1 MNQEATLPQRWAALV
16 MALCAALAAANPRVG
31 ALGEL
36 YVRVIT
42 RVHNTIK
49 RFNRLHALWLEGK
62 LPTPKPRAK
71 RERTPRESNPIP
83 QGHNWIEQYVVFPPR
98 YELWS
103 LLETPDLRQFAA
115 EVPAIARMLRPI
127 CKMMGLEPL
136 PTPPPVPRAKR
147 EVKPRPKREWP
158 KRPQPPDICLA
169 IHGMPR
175 EQFYE
180 WTRRWRFRRQWRFP
194 EL

>member
-1 MNQEATLPQRWAALV
+1 MNQEQTLPQRWAALV
-16 MALCAALAAANPRVG
+16 MAICAAFAHANPRVG
-31 ALGEL
+31 PLAEL
-36 YVRVIT
+36 YLRIT
-42 RVHNTIK
+42 LRVHNTIK

-62 LPTPKPRAK
+62 IPTPKPRAK
-71 RERTPRESNPIP
+71 RTSAPRESHPIP
-83 QGHNWIEQYVVFPPR
+83 QGRNWIEQYVVAPPR
-98 YELWS
+98 HELWA
-103 LLETPDLRQFAA
+103 LLETPELQKFAA
-115 EVPAIARMLRPI
+115 EVPAIARMIRPI
-127 CKMMGLEPL
+127 AHMMGLDPL

-147 EVKPRPKREWP
+147 ETKPRPKREWP
-158 KRPQPPDICLA
+158 KREPPPDICMI